1 MQHADQVAYL
11 ERMLTMVRTNTRDDG
26 PGVSHT
32 PVEEYFDPVR
42 YQREVALLFRKYPIV
57 VAYSGQVRKAGD
69 FVVHNDT
76 GQPILVVRGTD
87 GILRAF
93 LNVCRHRSASV
104 EVKPCG
110 SNKRAFVCP
119 YHGWSYDLTGRLVG
133 ITDGAA
139 FGDVDRSKHGLRRLK
154 VVEKYGLVWAVPTA
168 LEDGEDA
175 SLDIDSYLG
184 PLQFDL
190 SGWDMQDWE
199 LHSSVPVRP
208 RMNWKLVIDTFLELY
223 HFRYL
228 HPGTVFPLFLDN
240 IATYER
246 LDRHI
251 RLSAAKRTLT
261 ELEGQPKETWRILD
275 HAIVIY
281 QLFPNTVLAYT
292 QDHCGVFTSF
302 PVSPDES
309 VMHFSVLVS
318 PEEKAKK
325 PDSYWKANVDLFA
338 TALVEDFGIGETI
351 QKNFPTGANRQQTFG
366 KFEKALGWYHREVEA
381 AITGASTEAFP
392 LRPSA
397 TSPL

>member
-1 MQHADQVAYL
+1 MRSSDQVAYL

-32 PVEEYFDPVR
+32 PVEEYYDPVR
-42 YQREVALLFRKYPIV
+42 YQREVSLLFRRHPIM
-57 VAYSGQVRKAGD
+57 VAFSGQLRKAGD

-87 GILRAF
+87 GTLRAF

-139 FGDVDRSKHGLRRLK
+139 FGDVDRSQYGLRRLK
-154 VVEKYGLVWAVPTA
+154 VAEKYGLVWVVPTA
-168 LEDGEDA
+168 LEQGEDA
-175 SLDIDSYLG
+175 GLDIDSYLG
-184 PLQFDL
+184 PLQVDL
-190 SGWDMQDWE
+190 SGWNMQDWE
-199 LHSSVPVRP
+199 LHSSEPIRP

-228 HPGTVFPLFLDN
+228 HPGTVYPLFLDN

-246 LDRHI
+246 MDRHL
-251 RLSAAKRTLT
+251 RMAAAKRTLT

-275 HAIVIY
+275 HAIVLY
-281 QLFPNTVLAYT
+281 QLFPNTVLTYT

-325 PDSYWKANVDLFA
+325 PESYWKANVDLFA
-338 TALVEDFGIGETI
+338 VALSEDFAIGESI
-351 QKNFPTGANRQQTFG
+351 QRNFPTGANNRQTFG
-366 KFEKALGWYHREVEA
+366 KFEKALGWYHKEVEQ
-381 AITGASTEAFP
+381 AIA
-392 LRPSA
+392 
-397 TSPL
+397 

>member
-1 MQHADQVAYL
+1 MRSSDQVAYL

-32 PVEEYFDPVR
+32 PVEEYYDPVR
-42 YQREVALLFRKYPIV
+42 YQREVSLLFRRHPIM
-57 VAYSGQVRKAGD
+57 VAFSGQLRKAGD

-87 GILRAF
+87 GTLRAF

-139 FGDVDRSKHGLRRLK
+139 FGDVDRSQYGLRRLK
-154 VVEKYGLVWAVPTA
+154 VAEKYGLVWVVPTA
-168 LEDGEDA
+168 LGQGEDA
-175 SLDIDSYLG
+175 GLDIDSYLG
-184 PLQFDL
+184 PLQVDL
-190 SGWDMQDWE
+190 SGWNMQDWE
-199 LHSSVPVRP
+199 LHSSEPIRP

-228 HPGTVFPLFLDN
+228 HPGTVYPLFLDN

-246 LDRHI
+246 MDRHL
-251 RLSAAKRTLT
+251 RMAAAKRTLT

-275 HAIVIY
+275 HAIVLY
-281 QLFPNTVLAYT
+281 QLFPNTVLTYT

-325 PDSYWKANVDLFA
+325 PESYWKANVDLFA
-338 TALVEDFGIGETI
+338 IALGEDFAIGESI
-351 QKNFPTGANRQQTFG
+351 QRNFPTGANNRQTFG
-366 KFEKALGWYHREVEA
+366 KFEKALGWYHKEVA
-381 AITGASTEAFP
+381 DAVAP
-392 LRPSA
+392 
-397 TSPL
+397 

>member
-1 MQHADQVAYL
+1 MRHADQVAYL
-11 ERMLTMVRTNTRDDG
+11 ERMLDMVRTNTRDDG

-32 PVEEYFDPVR
+32 SVEEYYDPAR
-42 YQREVALLFRKYPIV
+42 FKREVDLLFRHHPIV
-57 VAYSGQVRKAGD
+57 VAFSGQVRKPGD

-76 GQPILVVRGTD
+76 GQPILVTRGTD
-87 GILRAF
+87 GVLRAF

-139 FGDVDRSKHGLRRLK
+139 FGDVDKSKHGLRRLK
-154 VVEKYGLVWAVPTA
+154 VAEKYGLIWAVPTA
-168 LEDGEDA
+168 LADGEEA
-175 SLDIDSYLG
+175 SLDIDPYLG
-184 PLQFDL
+184 ALQVDL
-190 SGWDMQDWE
+190 SGWDMQGWE
-199 LHSSVPVRP
+199 LHSSEPVRP

-246 LDRHI
+246 LDRHL
-251 RLSAAKRTLT
+251 RMAAAKRTLT
-261 ELEGQPKETWRILD
+261 ELEGQPKESWRILD
-275 HAIVIY
+275 HAIVLY
-281 QLFPNTVLAYT
+281 QLFPNTVLTYT

-309 VMHFSVLVS
+309 VMQFSVLVS

-325 PDSYWKANVDLFA
+325 PESYWQANVDLFA
-338 TALVEDFGIGETI
+338 TALGEDFAIGESI
-351 QKNFPTGANRQQTFG
+351 QRNFRSGANSRQTFG
-366 KFEKALGWYHREVEA
+366 KFEKALGWYHKEVEQ
-381 AITGASTEAFP
+381 AIA
-392 LRPSA
+392 
-397 TSPL
+397 

>member
-1 MQHADQVAYL
+1 MRHADQVAYL
-11 ERMLTMVRTNTRDDG
+11 ERMLHMVRTNTRDDG

-32 PVEEYFDPVR
+32 SVEEYYDPAR
-42 YQREVALLFRKYPIV
+42 FKREVDLLFRHHPIV
-57 VAYSGQVRKAGD
+57 VAFSGQVRKPGD

-76 GQPILVVRGTD
+76 GQPILVTRGTD
-87 GILRAF
+87 GVLRAF

-139 FGDVDRSKHGLRRLK
+139 FGDVDKSKHGLRRLK
-154 VVEKYGLVWAVPTA
+154 LAEKYGLIWVVPTA
-168 LEDGEDA
+168 LEDGEEA
-175 SLDIDSYLG
+175 SLDIDPYLG
-184 PLQFDL
+184 ALQVDL
-190 SGWDMQDWE
+190 SGWDMQGWE
-199 LHSSVPVRP
+199 LHSSEPVRP

-228 HPGTVFPLFLDN
+228 HPGTVYPLFLDN

-246 LDRHI
+246 MDRHL
-251 RLSAAKRTLT
+251 RMAAAKRTLT
-261 ELEGQPKETWRILD
+261 ELESQTKEAWRILD
-275 HAIVIY
+275 HAIVLY
-281 QLFPNTVLAYT
+281 QLFPNTVLTYT

-309 VMHFSVLVS
+309 VMQFSVLVS

-325 PDSYWKANVDLFA
+325 PESYWKANVDLFA
-338 TALVEDFGIGETI
+338 VALSEDFAIGESI
-351 QKNFPTGANRQQTFG
+351 QRNFPTGANSRQTFG

-381 AITGASTEAFP
+381 AVS
-392 LRPSA
+392 
-397 TSPL
+397 

>member
-1 MQHADQVAYL
+1 MRSSDQVAYL

-32 PVEEYFDPVR
+32 SVEEYYDPAR
-42 YQREVALLFRKYPIV
+42 YQREVSLLFRRHPIM
-57 VAYSGQVRKAGD
+57 VAFSGQLRKAGD

-87 GILRAF
+87 GTLRAF

-139 FGDVDRSKHGLRRLK
+139 FGDVDRSQYGLRRLK
-154 VVEKYGLVWAVPTA
+154 VAEKYGLVWVVPTA
-168 LEDGEDA
+168 LEQGEDA
-175 SLDIDSYLG
+175 GLDIDSYLG
-184 PLQFDL
+184 PLQVDL
-190 SGWDMQDWE
+190 SGWNMQDWE
-199 LHSSVPVRP
+199 LHSSEPIRP

-228 HPGTVFPLFLDN
+228 HPGTVYPLFLDN

-246 LDRHI
+246 MDRHL
-251 RLSAAKRTLT
+251 RMAAAKRTLT

-275 HAIVIY
+275 HAIVLY
-281 QLFPNTVLAYT
+281 QLFPNTVLTYT

-325 PDSYWKANVDLFA
+325 PESYWKANVDLFA
-338 TALVEDFGIGETI
+338 IALSEDFAIGESI
-351 QKNFPTGANRQQTFG
+351 QRNFPTGANSRQTFG

-381 AITGASTEAFP
+381 AVG
-392 LRPSA
+392 
-397 TSPL
+397 

>member
-11 ERMLTMVRTNTRDDG
+11 ERMLDMVRTNTRDDG
-26 PGVSHT
+26 PGISHT
-32 PVEEYFDPVR
+32 SVEEYYDSAR
-42 YQREVALLFRKYPIV
+42 YQREVALLFRKHPIV
-57 VAYSGQVRKAGD
+57 VAYSGQLRRAGD

-87 GILRAF
+87 GVLRAF

-104 EVKPCG
+104 ELKPCG
-110 SNKRAFVCP
+110 ANKRAFVCP

-139 FGDVDRSKHGLRRLK
+139 FGDVDRRRHSLRRLA
-154 VVEKYGLVWAVPTA
+154 VAEKYGLVWVVPTA
-168 LEDGEDA
+168 LAAGEEAD
-175 SLDIDSYLG
+175 LDIDLYLG
-184 PLQFDL
+184 PLQADL
-190 SGWDMQDWE
+190 SGWDMAGWE
-199 LHSSVPVRP
+199 LHSSSPIRP

-228 HPGTVFPLFLDN
+228 HPGSVYPLFLDN

-246 LDRHI
+246 MDRHI
-251 RLSAAKRTLT
+251 RLSAAKRSLT
-261 ELEGQPKETWRILD
+261 ELEGQPKESWRILD
-275 HAIVIY
+275 HAIVLY

-318 PEEKAKK
+318 PQEKAKK
-325 PDSYWKANVDLFA
+325 PESYWQANVDLFA
-338 TALVEDFGIGETI
+338 AALGEDFGIGESI
-351 QKNFPTGANRQQTFG
+351 QRNFRSGANLEQTFG
-366 KFEKALGWYHREVEA
+366 KFEKALGWYHREIDK
-381 AITGASTEAFP
+381 AIA
-392 LRPSA
+392 
-397 TSPL
+397 

>member
-1 MQHADQVAYL
+1 MRSSDQVAYL

-32 PVEEYFDPVR
+32 SVEEYYDPTR
-42 YQREVALLFRKYPIV
+42 YRREVSLLFRRHPIM
-57 VAYSGQVRKAGD
+57 VAFAGQLRKAGD

-87 GILRAF
+87 GTLRAF

-139 FGDVDRSKHGLRRLK
+139 FGDVDRSQYGLRRLK
-154 VVEKYGLVWAVPTA
+154 VAEKYGLVWVVPTA
-168 LEDGEDA
+168 LGQGEDA
-175 SLDIDSYLG
+175 GLDIDSYLG
-184 PLQFDL
+184 PLQVDL
-190 SGWDMQDWE
+190 SGWNMQDWE
-199 LHSSVPVRP
+199 LHSSEPIRP

-228 HPGTVFPLFLDN
+228 HPGTVYPLFLDN

-246 LDRHI
+246 MDRHL
-251 RLSAAKRTLT
+251 RMAAAKRTLT

-275 HAIVIY
+275 HAIVLY
-281 QLFPNTVLAYT
+281 QLFPNTVLTYT

-325 PDSYWKANVDLFA
+325 PESYWKANVDLFA
-338 TALVEDFGIGETI
+338 VALSEDFAIGESI
-351 QKNFPTGANRQQTFG
+351 QRNFPTGANSRQTFG

-381 AITGASTEAFP
+381 ALVP
-392 LRPSA
+392 RP
-397 TSPL
+397 

>member
-1 MQHADQVAYL
+1 MRHADQVAYL
-11 ERMLTMVRTNTRDDG
+11 ERMLHMVRTNTRDDG

-32 PVEEYFDPVR
+32 SVEEYYDPAR
-42 YQREVALLFRKYPIV
+42 FKREVDLLFRHHPIV
-57 VAYSGQVRKAGD
+57 VAFSGQVRKPGD

-76 GQPILVVRGTD
+76 GQPILVTRGTD
-87 GILRAF
+87 GVLRAF

-139 FGDVDRSKHGLRRLK
+139 FGDVDKSKHGLRRLK
-154 VVEKYGLVWAVPTA
+154 LAEKYGLIWVVPTA
-168 LEDGEDA
+168 LEDGEEA
-175 SLDIDSYLG
+175 SLDIDPYLG
-184 PLQFDL
+184 ALQVDL
-190 SGWDMQDWE
+190 SGWDMQGWE
-199 LHSSVPVRP
+199 LHSSEPVRP

-228 HPGTVFPLFLDN
+228 HPGTVYPLFLDN

-246 LDRHI
+246 MDRHL
-251 RLSAAKRTLT
+251 RMAAAKRTLT

-275 HAIVIY
+275 HAIVLY
-281 QLFPNTVLAYT
+281 QLFPNTVLTYT

-309 VMHFSVLVS
+309 VMQFSMLVS

-325 PDSYWKANVDLFA
+325 PESYWKANVDLFA
-338 TALVEDFGIGETI
+338 IALSEDFAIGESI
-351 QKNFPTGANRQQTFG
+351 QRNFPTGANSRQTFG
-366 KFEKALGWYHREVEA
+366 KFEKALGWYHKEVTDA
-381 AITGASTEAFP
+381 VAP
-392 LRPSA
+392 
-397 TSPL
+397 

>member
-1 MQHADQVAYL
+1 MRSSDQVAYL

-32 PVEEYFDPVR
+32 PVEEYYDPVR
-42 YQREVALLFRKYPIV
+42 YQREVSLLFRRHPIM
-57 VAYSGQVRKAGD
+57 VAFSGQLRKAGD

-87 GILRAF
+87 GTLRAF

-139 FGDVDRSKHGLRRLK
+139 FGDVDRSQYGLRRLK
-154 VVEKYGLVWAVPTA
+154 VAEKYGLVWVVPTA
-168 LEDGEDA
+168 LEQGEDA
-175 SLDIDSYLG
+175 GLDIDSYLG
-184 PLQFDL
+184 PLQVDL
-190 SGWDMQDWE
+190 SGWNMQDWE
-199 LHSSVPVRP
+199 LHSSEPIRP

-228 HPGTVFPLFLDN
+228 HPGTVYPLFLDN

-246 LDRHI
+246 MDRHL
-251 RLSAAKRTLT
+251 RMAAAKRTLT

-275 HAIVIY
+275 HAIVLY
-281 QLFPNTVLAYT
+281 QLFPNTVLTYT

-325 PDSYWKANVDLFA
+325 PESYWKANVDLFA
-338 TALVEDFGIGETI
+338 IALSEDFAIGESI
-351 QKNFPTGANRQQTFG
+351 QRNFPTGANSRQTFG
-366 KFEKALGWYHREVEA
+366 KFEKALGWYHREIEA
-381 AITGASTEAFP
+381 AVS
-392 LRPSA
+392 
-397 TSPL
+397 

>member
-1 MQHADQVAYL
+1 MRSSDQVAYL

-32 PVEEYFDPVR
+32 PVEEYYDPVR
-42 YQREVALLFRKYPIV
+42 YQREVSLLFRRHPIM
-57 VAYSGQVRKAGD
+57 VAFSGQLRKAGD

-87 GILRAF
+87 GTLRAF

-139 FGDVDRSKHGLRRLK
+139 FGDVDRSQYGLRRLK
-154 VVEKYGLVWAVPTA
+154 VAEKYGLVWVVPTA
-168 LEDGEDA
+168 LEQGEDA
-175 SLDIDSYLG
+175 GLDIDSYLG
-184 PLQFDL
+184 PLQVDL
-190 SGWDMQDWE
+190 SGWNMQDWE
-199 LHSSVPVRP
+199 LHSSEPIRP

-228 HPGTVFPLFLDN
+228 HPGTVYPLFLDN

-246 LDRHI
+246 MDRHL
-251 RLSAAKRTLT
+251 RMAAAKRTLT

-275 HAIVIY
+275 HAIVLY
-281 QLFPNTVLAYT
+281 QLFPNTVLTYT

-325 PDSYWKANVDLFA
+325 PESYWKANVDLFA
-338 TALVEDFGIGETI
+338 IALSEDFAIGESI
-351 QKNFPTGANRQQTFG
+351 QRNFPTGANSRQTFG
-366 KFEKALGWYHREVEA
+366 KFEKALGWYHREIEA
-381 AITGASTEAFP
+381 AVG
-392 LRPSA
+392 
-397 TSPL
+397 

>member
-1 MQHADQVAYL
+1 MRSSDQVAYL

-32 PVEEYFDPVR
+32 SVEEYYDPAR
-42 YQREVALLFRKYPIV
+42 YQREVSLLFRRHPIM
-57 VAYSGQVRKAGD
+57 VAFSGQLRKAGD

-87 GILRAF
+87 GTLRAF

-139 FGDVDRSKHGLRRLK
+139 FGDVDRSQYGLRRLK
-154 VVEKYGLVWAVPTA
+154 VAEKYGLVWVVPTA
-168 LEDGEDA
+168 LEQGEDA
-175 SLDIDSYLG
+175 GLDIDSYLG
-184 PLQFDL
+184 PLQVDL
-190 SGWDMQDWE
+190 SGWNMQDWE
-199 LHSSVPVRP
+199 LYSSEPIRP

-228 HPGTVFPLFLDN
+228 HPGTVYPLFLDN

-246 LDRHI
+246 MDRHL
-251 RLSAAKRTLT
+251 RMAAAKRTLT

-275 HAIVIY
+275 HAIVLY
-281 QLFPNTVLAYT
+281 QLFPNTVLTYT

-325 PDSYWKANVDLFA
+325 PESYWKANVDLFA
-338 TALVEDFGIGETI
+338 IALSEDFAIGESI
-351 QKNFPTGANRQQTFG
+351 QRNFPTGANSRQTFG

-381 AITGASTEAFP
+381 ALVP
-392 LRPSA
+392 RP
-397 TSPL
+397 

>member
-1 MQHADQVAYL
+1 MRHADQVAYL
-11 ERMLTMVRTNTRDDG
+11 ERMLDMVRTNTRDDG
-26 PGVSHT
+26 PGISHT
-32 PVEEYFDPVR
+32 SVEEYYDPAR
-42 YQREVALLFRKYPIV
+42 YQREVMLLFRKHPIV
-57 VAYSGQVRKAGD
+57 VAYSGQLRRAGD

-104 EVKPCG
+104 ELKPCG
-110 SNKRAFVCP
+110 ANKRAFVCP
-119 YHGWSYDLTGRLVG
+119 YHGWSYDLAGRLVG

-139 FGDVDRSKHGLRRLK
+139 FGDVDRSQRGLRRLA
-154 VVEKYGLVWAVPTA
+154 VAEKYGLVWVVPTA
-168 LEDGEDA
+168 LAAGEEAD
-175 SLDIDSYLG
+175 LDIDLYLG
-184 PLQFDL
+184 PLQADL
-190 SGWDMQDWE
+190 SGWNMADWE
-199 LHSSVPVRP
+199 LHSSSPIRP

-228 HPGTVFPLFLDN
+228 HPGSVYPLFLDN

-246 LDRHI
+246 MDRHI
-251 RLSAAKRTLT
+251 RLSAAKRSLT
-261 ELEGQPKETWRILD
+261 ELEGQPKESWRILD
-275 HAIVIY
+275 HAIVLY

-325 PDSYWKANVDLFA
+325 PESYWQANVDLFA
-338 TALVEDFGIGETI
+338 TALVEDFGIGESI
-351 QKNFPTGANRQQTFG
+351 QRNFRSGANHEQTFG
-366 KFEKALGWYHREVEA
+366 KFEKALGWYHREIDKAV
-381 AITGASTEAFP
+381 G
-392 LRPSA
+392 
-397 TSPL
+397 